1 MTNVENLYDAVIIGG
16 GPAGLTAAIY
26 LGRAC
31 RRVLV
36 VEKDR
41 LGGQIT
47 TTANVVN
54 YPGVLA
60 ASGAELAN
68 TMAKQAAN
76 FGTEFLAA
84 EVTELSMDSDVKTV
98 HTSAGDIACLSVL
111 LATGAAPKKIG
122 FGGENDFEGRG
133 VSYCATCDGALF
145 AGKEVIVIGGGYQ
158 AAEEAVFLTKYAK
171 KVTVMMRKGDFSC
184 AASVAK
190 AAWEN
195 PKIEVFPNTRVTRIT
210 GDTAVRAA
218 VIEDTVTKGR
228 ETWRPEN
235 EDEPFGVFVLA
246 GRKPATGLVR
256 GIAQLDD
263 DGCVIVNEKQETTCP
278 GLFAAGDVCP
288 KNLRQ
293 VATAVGQAAATATE
307 MEGFI
312 AQARRKTGLAPQEK
326 PTVSPG
332 EIAEMLNAA
341 ASTAAVRTEGAAN
354 SAGEKPLITPDM
366 AEQAKAT
373 LAGMAQSLLLRVS
386 LNDLPVSENV
396 RRFMDEFAQLDS
408 DGKIK
413 VEYANQ
419 PDSSNNQA
427 NSSASTTAANSENT
441 ASGAAANSKAAPDLP
456 EIKICFANSEW
467 SRISFHEVPIEHE
480 FTPFLSALSNI
491 AGPGDTISDEA
502 RAAIARIDRPL
513 DVKIAAGLDCPR
525 CYKTIIP
532 AIQATCLN
540 GNLRLNVYDIAHF
553 PALQRKHN
561 IMSAP
566 FTILNDGEVLKPGG
580 SISTMDD
587 LLETLRPYM
596 SD

>member
-41 LGGQIT
+41 LGGQIA
-47 TTANVVN
+47 TTANVAN
-54 YPGVLA
+54 YPGVLT

-76 FGTEFLAA
+76 FGAEFLAA
-84 EVTELSMDSDVKTV
+84 EVTGLSVDSDVKTA

-111 LATGAAPKKIG
+111 LATGAAPRKIG

-145 AGKEVIVIGGGYQ
+145 AGREVVVIGGGYQ

-190 AAWEN
+190 AAWDN

-256 GIAQLDD
+256 GMAQLDD

-312 AQARRKTGLAPQEK
+312 AQARRKTGLAPQTK
-326 PTVSPG
+326 PAVSPD
-332 EIAEMLNAA
+332 EISRMFGGSANAA
-341 ASTAAVRTEGAAN
+341 AARIDGAAN
-354 SAGEKPLITPDM
+354 AASEKPLITPDM

-373 LAGMAQSLLLRVS
+373 LAGMVQPLLLRVS

-396 RRFMDEFAQLDS
+396 RRFVDEFAQLDNE
-408 DGKIK
+408 GKIK
-413 VEYANQ
+413 VEYTGHPGNSGSKT
-419 PDSSNNQA
+419 DSNA
-427 NSSASTTAANSENT
+427 LAAAENSEST
-441 ASGAAANSKAAPDLP
+441 AGGTATGDEATPDLP
-456 EIKICFANSEW
+456 EIKICFANGEW

-491 AGPGDTISDEA
+491 AGPGDAISDEA
-502 RAAIARIDRPL
+502 RAAIARINRPL
-513 DVKIAAGLDCPR
+513 DIKIAAGLDCPR

-566 FTILNDGEVLKPGG
+566 FTIINDGEILKPGG

>member
-41 LGGQIT
+41 LGGQIA

-76 FGTEFLAA
+76 FGAEFLAA

-98 HTSAGDIACLSVL
+98 HTSAGDIVCLSVL
-111 LATGAAPKKIG
+111 LATGAAPRKIG

-256 GIAQLDD
+256 GMAQLDD

-312 AQARRKTGLAPQEK
+312 AQARRKTGLAPQAK
-326 PTVSPG
+326 PAVSPD
-332 EIAEMLNAA
+332 EISKTLNAS
-341 ASTAAVRTEGAAN
+341 ASAAAVRTEGAAN
-354 SAGEKPLITPDM
+354 TAGEKPLITPDM

-373 LAGMAQSLLLRVS
+373 LAGMAQPLLLRVS

-396 RRFMDEFAQLDS
+396 RRFMSEFAQLDS

-413 VEYANQ
+413 VEYADQ
-419 PDSSNNQA
+419 PGSSNNQA
-427 NSSASTTAANSENT
+427 DSSTPTAAANSE
-441 ASGAAANSKAAPDLP
+441 AAPDLP
-456 EIKICFANSEW
+456 EIKICFANGEW

-513 DVKIAAGLDCPR
+513 DIKIAAGLDCPR

-580 SISTMDD
+580 SVSTMDD

>member
-41 LGGQIT
+41 LGGQIA

-76 FGTEFLAA
+76 FGAEFLAA
-84 EVTELSMDSDVKTV
+84 EVTGLSMDSDVKTV

-190 AAWEN
+190 AAWDN

-256 GIAQLDD
+256 SIAQLDD

-312 AQARRKTGLAPQEK
+312 AQARRKTGLAPQAK
-326 PTVSPG
+326 HAVSPD
-332 EIAEMLNAA
+332 EISKMLNAA
-341 ASTAAVRTEGAAN
+341 ASATAVLTEGAAN

-373 LAGMAQSLLLRVS
+373 LASMAQPLWLHVS

-396 RRFMDEFAQLDS
+396 RRFIDEFAQLDS

-413 VEYANQ
+413 VEYADQ
-419 PDSSNNQA
+419 PGSSNNQA
-427 NSSASTTAANSENT
+427 NSSTPTAAASSE
-441 ASGAAANSKAAPDLP
+441 AAPDLP
-456 EIKICFANSEW
+456 EIKICFANGEW

-491 AGPGDTISDEA
+491 AGPSDAISDEA

-513 DVKIAAGLDCPR
+513 DIKIAAGLDCPR

>member
-41 LGGQIT
+41 LGGQIA

-76 FGTEFLAA
+76 FGAEFLAA
-84 EVTELSMDSDVKTV
+84 EVTGLSMDSDVKTV
-98 HTSAGDIACLSVL
+98 HTSAGDVICLSVL
-111 LATGAAPKKIG
+111 LATGAAPRKIG

-190 AAWEN
+190 AAWDN
-195 PKIEVFPNTRVTRIT
+195 PKIEVLPNTRVTRIT

-256 GIAQLDD
+256 GVAQLDD
-263 DGCVIVNEKQETTCP
+263 DDCVIVNEKQETTCP

-312 AQARRKTGLAPQEK
+312 AQARRKTGLAPQAK
-326 PTVSPG
+326 PAASPG
-332 EIAEMLNAA
+332 EITEMLNAS
-341 ASTAAVRTEGAAN
+341 ASAAAVRTEGAAN
-354 SAGEKPLITPDM
+354 AAGEKPLITPDM
-366 AEQAKAT
+366 TEQAKAT
-373 LAGMAQSLLLRVS
+373 LAGMAQPLLLRVS

-413 VEYANQ
+413 VEYADQ
-419 PDSSNNQA
+419 PGSSNNQA
-427 NSSASTTAANSENT
+427 DSSAP
-441 ASGAAANSKAAPDLP
+441 AAAASSEVAPDLP
-456 EIKICFANSEW
+456 EIKICFANGEW

-491 AGPGDTISDEA
+491 AGPGDAISDEA